1 MLDHDSCDS
10 ACPSRRRPSSPG
22 SESLLSDGEEGGSR
36 AGTIDSLLAPTPTFR
51 FLLCSAGAGSAAET
65 ADCFCEWGCRFEPGI
80 STARAAAEQRLCQL
94 NAINATSSS
103 VTRASQ
109 AAAAARQTGALKPYR
124 IEKLRHLIA
133 QALLF
138 RTKLRFV
145 SETVKRPL
153 TRRKFTYQRR
163 FRLGR
168 LRRVC
173 DMCTWMCVTLTL

>member
-10 ACPSRRRPSSPG
+10 ACPSRRRPSSPD

-36 AGTIDSLLAPTPTFR
+36 AGTMDSLLAPTPTFR

-65 ADCFCEWGCRFEPGI
+65 ADCFCEWGLRFEPGI
-80 STARAAAEQRLCQL
+80 SMARAAAEQRRCQL

-109 AAAAARQTGALKPYR
+109 AAAAARQRALKPSR
-124 IEKLRHLIA
+124 IEKLRHLFA
-133 QALLF
+133 QTLLF

-145 SETVKRPL
+145 SETVKSPL
-153 TRRKFTYQRR
+153 KRRKFTYQSR

-168 LRRVC
+168 HAAC
-173 DMCTWMCVTLTL
+173 DIL